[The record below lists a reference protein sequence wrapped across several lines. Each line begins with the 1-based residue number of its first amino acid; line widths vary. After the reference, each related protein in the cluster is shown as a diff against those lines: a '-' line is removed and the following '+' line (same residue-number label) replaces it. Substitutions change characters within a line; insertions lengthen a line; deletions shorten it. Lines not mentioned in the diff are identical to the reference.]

1 LFCLNITKLIME
13 IQIKMDIKKTIMQK
27 N

>member
-1 LFCLNITKLIME
+1 LFNITKLITE